1 MSCLFWC
8 FLNFSSASK
17 LDSKVTPAATETKIG
32 LKSSDS
38 QLRGIGPSVTCSSI
52 AATAAAAQPAIAAK
66 PAPLASTTGNTPRLD
81 PSKKPVA
88 QKNIP
93 VAPKDKKKEDQ
104 DNEDECDPALSEA
117 LGQFFSE
124 GKDAPTETVK
134 PAVPAKVYFVF
145 FGSC

>member
-17 LDSKVTPAATETKIG
+17 LDSKVTPAAAEAKIG

-38 QLRGIGPSVTCSSI
+38 QLRGNCPPVTSSSS
-52 AATAAAAQPAIAAK
+52 ATAAQPVIAAAK
-66 PAPLASTTGNTPRLD
+66 PAPLASSTGNTTPRLD
-81 PSKKPVA
+81 SSKKPVA

-93 VAPKDKKKEDQ
+93 VAPRDSKKEDQ

-124 GKDAPTETVK
+124 GKDVPTETVK
-134 PAVPAKVYFVF
+134 SAIPAKVYFVF
-145 FGSC
+145 FGRC